1 MKQAVSG
8 MTGGWHGEVGSG
20 TDDVR
25 REGSD
30 VVAGDGSAPVNFS
43 SLMESIAKSFSF

>member
-1 MKQAVSG
+1 VKQAVSG
-8 MTGGWHGEVGSG
+8 TTGRWRGEVGGG

-25 REGSD
+25 REVSG

-43 SLMESIAKSFSF
+43 SLMASIAKSFSF